1 METKR
6 MKAAMPGHHSN
17 KGIIRKDFIKNRY
30 IYLLALPVI
39 AWYFIFN
46 YMPMYGTI
54 IAFKDFSPGRGIWG
68 SPWYGLNNFT
78 HFFQSVYAW
87 RVIRNTL
94 LINLYSLVLGFPA
107 PILLALM
114 FNELSN
120 VAFKRTIQTIGYL
133 PHFVSIMVVCGM
145 IVDFT
150 TRDGLLSTIMQF
162 FGGKPLNMLTE
173 PMYFRGLY
181 VGSGIWQEIGWSSII
196 YLAAISGID
205 SQQYEA
211 ALMDGAG
218 RFRRL
223 WHITL
228 PGIMGTIV
236 ILLILRMGQMMSI
249 GYEKVILLYN
259 PATYETGD
267 VISSFVYRKG
277 LQNGEYGFATAVGLL
292 NSIINLM
299 LLASTNWISARLG
312 STSLW

>member
-1 METKR
+1 METKSIR
-6 MKAAMPGHHSN
+6 AGMPGRRANS
-17 KGIIRKDFIKNRY
+17 GIIRKDFIKNRY
-30 IYLLALPVI
+30 IYLLALPVV

-46 YMPMYGTI
+46 YLPMYGTI

-68 SPWYGLNNFT
+68 SPWYGLNNFL
-78 HFFQSVYAW
+78 HFFQSIYAW

-94 LINLYSLVLGFPA
+94 LINLYSLVFGFPA
-107 PILLALM
+107 PILLALL
-114 FNELSN
+114 FNELRN
-120 VAFKRTIQTIGYL
+120 VAFKRTIQTVGYL

-150 TRDGLLSTIMQF
+150 TRDGLISAIVQF

-173 PMYFRGLY
+173 PMYFRSLY

-205 SQQYEA
+205 PQQYEA
-211 ALMDGAG
+211 ALIDGAG

-267 VISSFVYRKG
+267 VIASYVYRKG

-292 NSIINLM
+292 NSIINLI
-299 LLASTNWISARLG
+299 LLASANWISARLG